1 MYILKEENMEPSLK
15 NYKWYSFFIS
25 KISLSRTKM
34 YIYSGVIE
42 TSKYCSSFIERKKT
56 WRISKWVLVYPSYP
70 RRTSLVNVSETE
82 AKMVQVD
89 DIIGYGDQGL
99 K

>member
-56 WRISKWVLVYPSYP
+56 
-70 RRTSLVNVSETE
+70 
-82 AKMVQVD
+82 
-89 DIIGYGDQGL
+89 
-99 K
+99 